1 MSELYT
7 VKVSFDFVVV
17 AEDDKDAKKKAA
29 AYSEKALS
37 DTPDIY
43 IKTDIEYGVSAK
55 GWDGLCIPY
64 GGDGVTTTADFKE
77 KECVR

>member
-7 VKVSFDFVVV
+7 VKVRFDFVVI
-17 AEDDKDAKKKAA
+17 ADDEASAK
-29 AYSEKALS
+29 EKAKVYAEQAFA

-43 IKTDIEYGVSAK
+43 ISTDVEYGVSAK

-64 GGDGVTTTADFKE
+64 GGDGSTTTADIKA
-77 KECVR
+77 RGQ